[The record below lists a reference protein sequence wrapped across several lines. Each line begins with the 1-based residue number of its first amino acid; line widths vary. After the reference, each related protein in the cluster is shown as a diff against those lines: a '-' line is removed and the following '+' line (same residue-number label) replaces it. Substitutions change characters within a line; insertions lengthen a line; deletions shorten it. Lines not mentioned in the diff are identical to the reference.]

1 MKEYSKLAVLISSEF
16 SRYIMEHEDISE
28 KIPLNALIVFQING
42 EEGFNKWSKEIAER
56 NKEVNQS
63 VIYVNVKKWRQKPS
77 VEELEVITT

>member
-1 MKEYSKLAVLISSEF
+1 MKEYSKLAALISSEF

-77 VEELEVITT
+77 VEELEIITT